1 MQNPGPHAGPL
12 HQQEES
18 VNSPDDSDTS
28 LKAVTGRAGQVCV
41 SESPRDLLKIHLLG
55 LRPRWSWGP
64 GWKGKRPLHLKEASW

>member
-28 LKAVTGRAGQVCV
+28 LKAETGRAGQVCV

-64 GWKGKRPLHLKEASW
+64 GWKGKRPLHL